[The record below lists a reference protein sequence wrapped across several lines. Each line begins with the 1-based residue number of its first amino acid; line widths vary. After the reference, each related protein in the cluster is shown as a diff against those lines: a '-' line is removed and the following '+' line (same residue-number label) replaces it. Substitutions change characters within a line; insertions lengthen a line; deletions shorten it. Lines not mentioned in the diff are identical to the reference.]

1 MKKPVILIVLLLALI
16 IPLGLLGL
24 ANSET
29 GSRWLLQQFLSRLP
43 AQVSVASIEGRLLDG
58 IQLAELRY
66 QSDTETIAIKN
77 MVFSW
82 QPSALFSGTLKIVD
96 VSLNGLEVSLGERK
110 DQTGSSF
117 DFDAELGLPLQ
128 LIIENFLLTNAQLN
142 LAGQTYQLEKLQ
154 FSALTNNG
162 LLKITSLA
170 INGQGVDAA
179 LQGQIAI
186 GKGFPFSLNTSW
198 KVNAEKNGLWQG
210 TTLINGDVHK
220 LFIDNQLA
228 TPFKVA
234 LKGSVEDLLSAPR
247 IALRGDWQNLVWPIV
262 GVTPQVQSK
271 QGYVEMAGLLDD
283 YQLMIAGQLN
293 QQYLSE
299 ASLFFNGK
307 GSMAAMTINKLELKS
322 TTGQFQL
329 AGNVNW
335 QDAPAFDLTANGQD
349 FNPGILVP
357 ELPGRLTFSTHLQGK
372 MAANALQLD
381 ADISKLSGQL
391 SGFPVSANGKLLLN
405 GDQLKVDALRMASGV
420 NKLAVDGTL
429 GQAQASLKIVIDMP
443 NLATLWPNL
452 GGSLQG
458 DGQLEGAWKNPTV
471 KFQAKAKRLH
481 FAAHSVEQLGLDID
495 YHPEANKVSEIQVSA
510 STVKTGDV
518 VLSKVLL
525 EGQGTAAKHSFKADI
540 DSLQGSLSAA
550 LTGSLNGNKWTGEF
564 SKLDV
569 DSLDGGRWR
578 LKKNMGLTVDNIHS
592 GFDVAFDEGCLVQ
605 NSASLCMRGQYPAN
619 GNLSFNLKATAL
631 PSKLMKAYL
640 PEQIGLQAVINGE
653 ADIQRQKGV
662 FSGSYAFNMPPSIIN
677 IRHQKNQSEIA
688 LGASSISGK
697 IKGESIST
705 NFDMALVGRDYCRGQ
720 IQINLGKS
728 QAISGQIL
736 ASVAEFAVIEPFVPG
751 VSGLKGHLKADL
763 NLLGTVKKPFI
774 NGELDLAEGAVD
786 TEQTGLRDINFH
798 FVALG
803 DNSNRI
809 QIRGS
814 ATLMPIKLKS
824 SEPLNIKGAI
834 TVDAD
839 IRQQKDSYAGNY
851 RLAFSPN
858 TSISLKVKDSNAQMP
873 LDGSS
878 LSGEINGDLVSADL
892 NVALAG
898 QDYLRGQLQI
908 NTGKS
913 QALSG
918 QIAVAINKFG
928 LLEVFVPQLSGV
940 KGLLKSDLTVGGTL
954 QKPQVNGVIDF
965 SQGAVDVI
973 GLGLNIRDISFQAL
987 AAVDN
992 PERIQI
998 KGSAKS
1004 GEGAVKLDGFADLRA
1019 VSDWPVELML
1029 TGENFEVAKIPEAQ
1043 IAVSPDLK
1051 IAFADGV
1058 GRLSGQLKVP
1068 KAIMV
1073 IKQLPENAVQVSSD
1087 EVIVG
1092 QEKAAEK
1099 ITTGPAIETNVE
1111 VELGKQVS
1119 FSGQGLQTNLQGKLK
1134 ITQTGGKMAMQGN
1147 VDMIKASY
1155 KRFGQDLTVRKG
1167 RFLFNGPVD
1176 NPWVD
1181 VEAIRLSKSK
1191 KVTAILSLSGPL
1203 QKPQTT
1209 ITSEPSLPESEALAY
1224 LVSGGPLNQVSQ
1236 SEGNMIA
1243 GAAISYGAGQLSWI
1257 SEKFGI
1263 DALDVEQGETLQDTL
1278 LTAGQYLTPEF
1289 YVGAKVGLFNKQA
1302 ILVLKHKIT
1311 DKITVETQT
1320 GKSQRIKLNYEFD
1333 TN

>member
-128 LIIENFLLTNAQLN
+128 LVIENFLLTNAQLN

-510 STVKTGDV
+510 NAVKTGDV

-525 EGQGTAAKHSFKADI
+525 EGQGTPAKHSFKADI
-540 DSLQGSLSAA
+540 DSLQGGLSTA
-550 LTGSLNGNKWTGEF
+550 LTGSLNGNKWTGEI
-564 SKLDV
+564 SRLDV
-569 DSLDGGRWR
+569 DSQEGGRWR
-578 LKKNMGLTVDNIHS
+578 LKKNMGLTADNIDK
-592 GFDVAFDEGCLVQ
+592 GVDITFNEGCLVQ
-605 NSASLCMRGQYPAN
+605 DSASLCVQGQYPAS
-619 GNLSFNLKATAL
+619 GNLTVSLKATAL

-662 FSGSYAFNMPPSIIN
+662 FSGSYGFNMPPATIN

-688 LGASSISGK
+688 LGASSVSGK
-697 IKGESIST
+697 IKGESISA
-705 NFDMALVGRDYCRGQ
+705 NFDLALVGQDYCRGQ
-720 IQINLGKS
+720 VELNLGKS
-728 QAISGQIL
+728 QAVSGQIL
-736 ASVAEFAVIEPFVPG
+736 ASVAEFSVIEPFLDG
-751 VSGLKGHLKADL
+751 VSGLKGHFKADL
-763 NLLGTVKKPFI
+763 NLAGSLKKPLI
-774 NGELDLAEGAVD
+774 DGNIDLTEAAFD
-786 TEQTGLRDINFH
+786 TAQAGLRDVNVH
-798 FVALG
+798 VLALG
-803 DNSNRI
+803 AKGI
-809 QIRGS
+809 QIQGS
-814 ATLMPIKLKS
+814 AKPTPIKLKS
-824 SEPLNIKGAI
+824 AEPLNINGMI

-839 IRQQKDSYAGNY
+839 LHQQKDSYAGNY
-851 RLAFSPN
+851 RFAFSPS
-858 TSISLKVKDSNAQMP
+858 TSLSFNIKDSRAQMS

-878 LSGEINGDLVSADL
+878 LSGEINGDQVSADL

-898 QDYLRGQLQI
+898 QDHLRGKLDMNI
-908 NTGKS
+908 GKS

-918 QIAVAINKFG
+918 QFAAAINKFS
-928 LLEVFVPQLSGV
+928 LVEVFVPQLSGV

-992 PERIQI
+992 PDRIQI

-1019 VSDWPVELML
+1019 VSDWPAELML